1 MGNPKNVEGMKTH
14 SEPLHSWGPIGTSFA
29 LLLVSSC
36 SWVTPIAPWLLLL
49 LWAAALGLLLLGG
62 SFLWAFPG
70 SGLLLGAAPALGRS
84 LAVLWPLLGYS
95 WAVALLL
102 LLLGGFGVVFVSLWL
117 FLGCLLV

>member
-1 MGNPKNVEGMKTH
+1 MGAYWDLVCAAP
-14 SEPLHSWGPIGTSFA
+14 SFE
-29 LLLVSSC
+29 
-36 SWVTPIAPWLLLL
+36 
-49 LWAAALGLLLLGG
+49 LLLGDFNRSLAAPAPLG
-62 SFLWAFPG
+62 CCSRAAATGGFVLWAFPG